1 MRKLVGLFVLGCVTF
16 SLHAQDVKVNGGFLS
31 DSLKV
36 GEETAFYI
44 SARYKSDLNA
54 LFPDST
60 FGFTPFEFQR
70 KKYFPTQTKSGI
82 SFDSTIYYLTTFEV
96 DRVQYLDLPIYIV
109 QPQDCTEF
117 RTSRDSI
124 LITQLVAQVPDSV
137 SVDKLPLKETTAYQR
152 VFFQLN
158 TWIIII
164 SIVSIIVLAV
174 VPWLVFGKRISKYF
188 AARRLERNH
197 SRFVQ
202 SYNQFLQQ
210 LHSAFSRE
218 TAEDAVKMWK
228 KYMEQLETVP
238 YTKLTTREMFAMI
251 RDENLAQSLR
261 QVDKSIYGHDTSVIA
276 PLENLR
282 IYADQHFS
290 QKINQL
296 KHGSPK

>member
-1 MRKLVGLFVLGCVTF
+1 MRKLVGLFVLGCAAF
-16 SLHAQDVKVNGGFLS
+16 SLHAQDVKVSGGFLS

-70 KKYFPTQTKSGI
+70 KKYFPTLTKSGI

-174 VPWLVFGKRISKYF
+174 VLWLVFGKRISKYL